1 MGLPPCEA
9 GWQPH
14 PHNKS
19 SLVSTWGTPL
29 ILHLN
34 KRKERERER
43 RSGKRGEEKKT
54 EENDVFFQPADRH
67 E

>member
-14 PHNKS
+14 PHDKS

-29 ILHLN
+29 IFHSNKEYPRKHLN
-34 KRKERERER
+34 
-43 RSGKRGEEKKT
+43 RSPARLWEAY
-54 EENDVFFQPADRH
+54 PADRRVAH
-67 E
+67 VS